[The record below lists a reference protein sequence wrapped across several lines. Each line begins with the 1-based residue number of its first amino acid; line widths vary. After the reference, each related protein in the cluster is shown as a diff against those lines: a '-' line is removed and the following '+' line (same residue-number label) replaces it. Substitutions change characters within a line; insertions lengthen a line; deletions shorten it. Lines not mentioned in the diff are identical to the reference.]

1 MMRLPPELE
10 TKLWQELTTLECNKT
25 MPYVTSVER
34 IGYQRG
40 HLEGHE
46 EGRQMEASALV
57 QRQLRRR
64 FGSLSSEI
72 AERIADLPLERSE
85 DLGEALLDFTAV
97 TDLEAWLRQH

>member
-1 MMRLPPELE
+1 MRLPPELE

-40 HLEGHE
+40 RQE
-46 EGRQMEASALV
+46 EAGALV
-57 QRQLRRR
+57 QRLLRRR
-64 FGSLSSEI
+64 FGALAAEI
-72 AERIADLPLERSE
+72 EERIATLPLERSE
-85 DLGEALLDFTAV
+85 ALIEAQLDFAGV